1 MDVFADPSSFPAPP
15 APPKPSSSTAR
26 RKPYSTSTL
35 IDASQL
41 PIFPP
46 SIPAPYCIAAAALP
60 SHLPPSAINHRPP
73 LADASP
79 NTLRPSALAAAL
91 PSSTSKAR
99 PSASGSKKSTTP
111 APVGADSPLYLAPDY
126 LLNPAG
132 PASSADTDFKCPQ
145 CDKVY
150 KGKHARSIWRRHL
163 QDKHGIPLS
172 QQPRRTRWDN
182 DANRPK
188 SEEERRAR
196 TLDSKRKWARKNRAE
211 KGSSVPGSSTGKK
224 SAKQEDEGDSVPP
237 PSLAGSVGTPAS
249 DNEGGVED
257 DEADG
262 DSSFASV
269 EGRGAS
275 APVMGGADP
284 FYPPPPSGMIATY
297 GSRMTPGKA
306 PLIPGTIDPY
316 GLSRHPQHPQSR
328 VPPPQYATYSHP
340 HGEYVLDE
348 HGYAHPAGVPPV
360 PVGTY
365 PPYAYSHN
373 PYAAPFHQPH
383 EQPHYPL
390 GPSQHPSQ
398 LFPPASAAHEDPSN
412 PLLPPRRPAST
423 SALPNPYDHP
433 AAAMG
438 ITAGQPAP
446 VALSYYARRQS
457 PARHASSLANALDS
471 PVKLHRALPP
481 KPAEGAGAAGA
492 REGKDDAAGLL
503 LALKAGPS
511 SPMPALGVQSPVSA
525 VRGAT
530 DEEEDDDD
538 EDSRQVARSL
548 VDGGV
553 VVGAVRPPR
562 RDQGFHQAAP
572 AVSPRKRSRSE
583 SPAPSPLLASTS
595 SGEGSTAAAHALLTA
610 KKSHRPGAWHTSL
623 VATPT
628 PGLAGGASAAHQLGW
643 REAMESSP
651 AVRLGNVGAARAGAV
666 AAGGAEGESEEGE
679 AEDEFSSS
687 GGKGQRR
694 RGGGAARSRS
704 ESPSSAPRRGGAH
717 RKGGSSSGG
726 ASTSSRGGV
735 HHHHHPVGLTSELD
749 DFGLAPTSSSSG
761 GGAGYHHHD
770 PLRETDHAGGG
781 GDMLPPRSSSSS
793 AVDSFALSSTPAHNP
808 SSSAAA
814 PSSSG
819 FSALSA
825 SAAHALQLSQQHPP
839 HPPHPHDPFARYT
852 SALPSRHSHAAQQPT
867 SSPPSAMAN
876 YFLFSSPAHPQF
888 SRTLGLAAQPGPGVL
903 YTNTGV
909 GETPARGGGD
919 GDEGGPKR
927 LGRQREES
935 GGSITG
941 LSTATTSR
949 RWDASETKTPVNS
962 NRLASRP
969 AGLIGHR
976 RDDDSDDEEEDE
988 EDEEGRGVGASVFEE
1003 SSDREEQ
1010 DEEEE
1015 GQAEGEDDDGE
1026 DDDEGRLED

>member
-1 MDVFADPSSFPAPP
+1 MDVFADPSYFPAPP
-15 APPKPSSSTAR
+15 VLPKPSSSTAR
-26 RKPYSTSTL
+26 RKPSSTSTL

-60 SHLPPSAINHRPP
+60 SHLPPSAINHRSP
-73 LADASP
+73 LANASP
-79 NTLRPSALAAAL
+79 NTLRPSARTAAI

-99 PSASGSKKSTTP
+99 PSTSASKKSTTP

-211 KGSSVPGSSTGKK
+211 KGSSVSCASTAKI

-249 DNEGGVED
+249 DNEAGVED
-257 DEADG
+257 DEGDG

-275 APVMGGADP
+275 APVMGGGDP

-316 GLSRHPQHPQSR
+316 GLSRHPQHAPSR
-328 VPPPQYATYSHP
+328 APPPHYATYSHP

-348 HGYAHPAGVPPV
+348 HGYAHPAAVPPV

-383 EQPHYPL
+383 EQAHYTL
-390 GPSQHPSQ
+390 GASQHPSQ
-398 LFPPASAAHEDPSN
+398 LFPLASASHEDPSN

-481 KPAEGAGAAGA
+481 KPTEGAGATGA

-511 SPMPALGVQSPVSA
+511 SPMPAIGVQSPVSA

-530 DEEEDDDD
+530 DEEEEDDD
-538 EDSRQVARSL
+538 EDSRQVERSL
-548 VDGGV
+548 VDGA
-553 VVGAVRPPR
+553 VGARPSR
-562 RDQGFHQAAP
+562 QVFHAAP

-628 PGLAGGASAAHQLGW
+628 PGLAGGASAAHHLGW

-651 AVRLGNVGAARAGAV
+651 AVRLGNLGAARAGAV
-666 AAGGAEGESEEGE
+666 AAGGADGESEEGE

-687 GGKGQRR
+687 EDKGRR
-694 RGGGAARSRS
+694 PRGGGAARSRS

-726 ASTSSRGGV
+726 ASTSSRGRGGRRV
-735 HHHHHPVGLTSELD
+735 HHHHPVGLTSELD

-770 PLRETDHAGGG
+770 PLRETDPAGG

-825 SAAHALQLSQQHPP
+825 SAAHALQLQQHHT

-852 SALPSRHSHAAQQPT
+852 SALPSRHTSHAAQPT

-876 YFLFSSPAHPQF
+876 FLFSSPAHPQF

-903 YTNTGV
+903 YTGV
-909 GETPARGGGD
+909 GETPARGGGGGGDGD
-919 GDEGGPKR
+919 GDESGGLRRP
-927 LGRQREES
+927 GRQREES
-935 GGSITG
+935 GGSLTG
-941 LSTATTSR
+941 TTTMSR
-949 RWDASETKTPVNS
+949 RWDASETKTPVNT
-962 NRLASRP
+962 NRLAP
-969 AGLIGHR
+969 AGMIGHR
-976 RDDDSDDEEEDE
+976 REDDSDDDE
-988 EDEEGRGVGASVFEE
+988 EDDDVDEGRGIGARVFEE

-1010 DEEEE
+1010 DDEEE
-1015 GQAEGEDDDGE
+1015 GHAEVEDEDGQ